1 MASTYSPSLRI
12 TLIGDGEQSG
22 TWGATTNTNLGSI
35 IEQAITGVQTI
46 TLSGTTYTLSS
57 FDGSVDEARNQVLIF
72 TGVLSANCTVTA
84 PSVEKTYVVVN
95 NTTGGFAVNMTTAA
109 GTPLA
114 INNGRSSYIYCDGTN
129 FYAVGSS
136 NNVDGNLNVTG
147 NADIGGNLNV
157 TGTINASNVGIIPGG
172 ILMWPTAVAPT
183 GFLICNGASVATAT
197 YPTLF
202 AAIGYTFGGAGSVF
216 NLPNY
221 TDRMPIGAGS
231 SYALAATG
239 GAATT
244 SISTANMPAHTHS
257 FSGTG
262 SGSGG
267 FSGSTGDSG
276 LHGHGFNSRPTY
288 SGFLASYSGG
298 VDTGANGCVYTNN
311 STNGNNTNDNG
322 VHYHSFSGSVSV
334 TTTISGTTGST
345 GSGTAVST
353 ISPYLGMYFII
364 KT

>member
-239 GAATT
+239 GAATS
-244 SISTANMPAHTHS
+244 SISTSNMPSHTHS
-257 FSGTG
+257 FSGSVSVSI
-262 SGSGG
+262 SGTTSDV
-267 FSGSTGDSG
+267 SN
-276 LHGHGFNSRPTY
+276 LHQHGVNTSPTI
-288 SGFLASYSGG
+288 SSFTASYSGG
-298 VDTGANGCVYTNN
+298 VDTGENRCVYSNDRAHGT
-311 STNGNNTNDNG
+311 NTNDAGN
-322 VHYHSFSGSVSV
+322 HTHTFSGSGGGSF
-334 TTTISGTTGST
+334 SGTTGST
-345 GSGTAVST
+345 GSGTAFNT

>member
-22 TWGATTNTNLGSI
+22 TWGTTTNTNLGSI

-57 FDGSVDEARNQVLIF
+57 FDGSVDESRNQVLIF
-72 TGVLSANCTVTA
+72 AGVLSANCTVTA

-95 NTTGGFAVNMTTAA
+95 NTTGGFAVNMTTSA

-136 NNVDGNLNVTG
+136 NSVDGNLTVSG
-147 NADIGGNLNV
+147 NAAIGGNLNV
-157 TGTINASNVGIIPGG
+157 SGTINASNVGIIPGG
-172 ILMWPTAVAPT
+172 ILMWPTAVAPS
-183 GFLICNGASVATAT
+183 GFLFCNGNALATAT
-197 YPTLF
+197 YPALF
-202 AAIGYTFGGAGSVF
+202 AAIGYTFGGSGSVF

-221 TDRMPIGAGS
+221 TDRMPIGAGTN
-231 SYALAATG
+231 YPLGATG
-239 GAATT
+239 GSSTT
-244 SISTANMPAHTHS
+244 TINSGNLPAHTHTFSATASGGGSGS
-257 FSGTG
+257 FSGQTDG
-262 SGSGG
+262 VGDHVHGPGSGG
-267 FSGSTGDSG
+267 NFMGSGNTGGQGRTDAAQATNFSTTGGGGAHS
-276 LHGHGFNSRPTY
+276 H
-288 SGFLASYSGG
+288 SYSGS
-298 VDTGANGCVYTNN
+298 VY
-311 STNGNNTNDNG
+311 
-322 VHYHSFSGSVSV
+322 VPVSLSM
-334 TTTISGTTGST
+334 SGTTSST
-345 GSGTAVST
+345 GSGGAFNT

>member
-46 TLSGTTYTLSS
+46 TLSGLTYTLSS

-136 NNVDGNLNVTG
+136 NNVDGNLNVSG

-183 GFLICNGASVATAT
+183 GFLICNGASLATAT

-239 GAATT
+239 GAATS
-244 SISTANMPAHTHS
+244 SISTSNMPSHTHS
-257 FSGTG
+257 FSASASGGGTGSFSGQTDGVNDHAHPTGGSAPYMGSGSGSSLGRTDGSQAASFNNTGNAGAHYHNYSGSVYVPVTLSMSGTTSSTG
-262 SGSGG
+262 SGSA
-267 FSGSTGDSG
+267 
-276 LHGHGFNSRPTY
+276 FN
-288 SGFLASYSGG
+288 
-298 VDTGANGCVYTNN
+298 
-311 STNGNNTNDNG
+311 
-322 VHYHSFSGSVSV
+322 
-334 TTTISGTTGST
+334 
-345 GSGTAVST
+345 T
-353 ISPYLGMYFII
+353 ISPYLGVYFII